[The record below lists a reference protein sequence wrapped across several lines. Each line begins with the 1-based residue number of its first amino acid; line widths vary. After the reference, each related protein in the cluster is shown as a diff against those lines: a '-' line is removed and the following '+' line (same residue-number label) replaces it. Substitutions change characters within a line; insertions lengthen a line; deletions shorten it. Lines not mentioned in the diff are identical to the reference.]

1 MELLRRGEGLHLLLI
16 GTVFSSFLIPVVVI
30 LFYFSD
36 SFLRRRPV
44 FLLNLSGV
52 LLGLVEGAVTIHT
65 FVSHFSQVTQHS
77 LIVLLFLCLEYLCS
91 GFESTN
97 ITHSPYCILITRV
110 VGSSLRPVNSSASGY
125 FWMLLSAS
133 FSQGK
138 SRPLYPNGIPEGRQS
153 TDCRHFAVPPAQRS
167 RGKMGVKHDVCAGPM
182 GPTTSR

>member
-1 MELLRRGEGLHLLLI
+1 MLIKTTLLSR
-16 GTVFSSFLIPVVVI
+16 SFLHVSCQEHSSNNQSFIQM
-30 LFYFSD
+30 FSRCFPPKHGLMF
-36 SFLRRRPV
+36 SV
-44 FLLNLSGV
+44 F
-52 LLGLVEGAVTIHT
+52 
-65 FVSHFSQVTQHS
+65 
-77 LIVLLFLCLEYLCS
+77 
-91 GFESTN
+91 TN

-182 GPTTSR
+182 GPTTSG